1 MNTIVYLIRHSEK
14 LDMQYIDRYYDD
26 ENYQITRE
34 KRILSAEG
42 DRKANI
48 LSKQKEF
55 DKVDVIYSSSYVRTI
70 QTAKYLAERLD
81 KKIHVNRNLNERKYG
96 NPKYAEDITL
106 KQYYDE
112 KIKNVEGESRKEV
125 TDRMYKTFMHI
136 INENKGKTIAI
147 FSHGASIIF
156 LLMKWCELINID
168 NEKRKCLKFKDKV
181 IINKQIEAPEV
192 FKIIINEK
200 QNINDIEN
208 LMFKY

>member
-14 LDMQYIDRYYDD
+14 LDMKYIDRYYDD

-42 DRKANI
+42 ERKANI

-112 KIKNVEGESRKEV
+112 KIKNVCGNV
-125 TDRMYKTFMHI
+125 TGGNGCVCSCR
-136 INENKGKTIAI
+136 
-147 FSHGASIIF
+147 
-156 LLMKWCELINID
+156 LW
-168 NEKRKCLKFKDKV
+168 NEKFKWRGYGS
-181 IINKQIEAPEV
+181 NNWMECGRS
-192 FKIIINEK
+192 
-200 QNINDIEN
+200 
-208 LMFKY
+208 